1 MKRSLKKN
9 RLHLRTGGRAIEVGD
24 RIMYDTWCG
33 LAVLDRRVGPDSE
46 AQGAC
51 LNCRQSQRDF
61 RSRRS
66 AASGHQAEDLKST
79 AAPLRGPRA

>member
-46 AQGAC
+46 AHELEDGSPPSFTGCPVLQ
-51 LNCRQSQRDF
+51 F
-61 RSRRS
+61 TET
-66 AASGHQAEDLKST
+66 GHQA
-79 AAPLRGPRA
+79 